1 MADNTSDPDDLLIQ
15 RFRDIISH
23 QNNLPLILR
32 RLPGQRD
39 TAFIDYSVIPYMSP
53 IKKIIFNDNI
63 NESDY
68 IREDA
73 I

>member
-1 MADNTSDPDDLLIQ
+1 MATQDPHGLL
-15 RFRDIISH
+15 
-23 QNNLPLILR
+23 NNIYTIYGITVPNNSPPQLR

-63 NESDY
+63 NECDC
-68 IREDA
+68 IHEDA

>member
-23 QNNLPLILR
+23 QNNLP
-32 RLPGQRD
+32 GQQD

>member
-1 MADNTSDPDDLLIQ
+1 MPDNTSDPDDLLIQ

-23 QNNLPLILR
+23 QNNLPPLLR

-63 NESDY
+63 NESDC
-68 IREDA
+68 IHEDA

>member
-15 RFRDIISH
+15 RFRYILSD
-23 QNNLPLILR
+23 QNNSPPQLR

-63 NESDY
+63 NESDC
-68 IREDA
+68 INEDA

>member
-15 RFRDIISH
+15 RFRYILSD
-23 QNNLPLILR
+23 QNNSPPPVR
-32 RLPGQRD
+32 RFPGQRD
-39 TAFIDYSVIPYMSP
+39 TEFVDHRVIPYMSP

-63 NESDY
+63 NKCDC
-68 IREDA
+68 IHEDA